1 LRQLKGIPV
10 HRPLLIA
17 VVALFLA
24 LPAAAQTKKRI
35 DKAAD
40 LPVFSYKVDGKLE
53 TLIRDDAKFRAFARD
68 VRRDI
73 DSVLAQYEISD
84 KAKLRELE
92 SVLVRLDL
100 IEGRYDSALAG
111 AARIRELEEKPADKL
126 LSGLLVRAIVEA
138 RRASGNTSSEAY
150 RREVARFITADLDR
164 MPYDVIQNEIKEA
177 KASAE
182 IMSEALALGY
192 VNNVL
197 QPTVDK
203 AGILSS
209 DLAPIVV
216 ASKYRLLFV
225 LPLKETLVATYTPY
239 LAAHKVEKPDIWAAR
254 NVELAAGK
262 NYAPVTIAI
271 WDSGVDSAL
280 FKGRV
285 VTDPSGKP
293 RSSHST
299 NIRTRRL
306 ASLPRSRGAQREA
319 SADERPAQGLF
330 RSAIEHR
337 QPEASEVKRTLSTLK
352 PDEYK
357 STIEELSLAGQYIH
371 GTHVAGIAVEGNPY
385 ARILNSR
392 IEFSYTLLPDPCPSR
407 ELAEKDA
414 RNAQAVVDFMKQ
426 NGVRVVNM
434 SWGGSVKSVES
445 ELEVC
450 GIGKTAEERKAM
462 ARAYFDIAKNALTKA
477 FASAPDILF
486 ITAAGNSNRDASF
499 DEAIPADIVL
509 PNLMTVGAVDR
520 AGDEASFTSYGPTVV
535 AHANGYQ
542 VESVIPGG
550 EKLAESGTSMASPN
564 VANSRREDARRQ
576 SEVEAVDVI
585 ALVRDTA
592 DRSAD
597 GRRAL
602 INPKK
607 AVAAAQAR
615 NAKGPQLPLDG
626 RRRSGRR
633 RTLRGRHR
641 SCYHDV
647 VIAARERHGH
657 CDRTVRSGTPLGQVP
672 DLRSR
677 DPARGEALPA
687 VRRCGE
693 TGAT

>member
-209 DLAPIVV
+209 DLAPIIV

-280 FKGRV
+280 FKGRI

-293 RSSHST
+293 ALLAFDKYSNPASGELAPIPAELKGKLPQMKGRLKGFSDLQS
-299 NIRTRRL
+299 NID
-306 ASLPRSRGAQREA
+306 S
-319 SADERPAQGLF
+319 
-330 RSAIEHR
+330 
-337 QPEASEVKRTLSTLK
+337 PEASEVKRTLSTLK

-564 VANSRREDARRQ
+564 VANLAAKMLA
-576 SEVEAVDVI
+576 VNPKLKPVDVI
-585 ALVRDTA
+585 ALVRETA

-607 AVAAAQAR
+607 AVAAAQGR
-615 NAKGPQLPLDG
+615 N
-626 RRRSGRR
+626 S
-633 RTLRGRHR
+633 
-641 SCYHDV
+641 
-647 VIAARERHGH
+647 
-657 CDRTVRSGTPLGQVP
+657 
-672 DLRSR
+672 
-677 DPARGEALPA
+677 
-687 VRRCGE
+687 
-693 TGAT
+693 